1 MRPAAQPTPG
11 PPALQPAAGRRT
23 IALLDVDPDL
33 GADLAPERFAIARHE
48 IRAIPLLL
56 RRGAW
61 SPEEIGPLN
70 CSGVGFLVL
79 DGVLAR
85 EVVLED
91 TISTELLGPGDFIR
105 PRSDEDPSLLR
116 QRVRWQV
123 LAEARMAVLAGSFA
137 KAVRRYPELSEA
149 LTNRALARSQ
159 RLATTQAIS
168 HLNSVERRVCALLWH
183 LAERWGRVTGDGI
196 VVPLTLSHRLLGELV
211 GARRPTVSTAL
222 AALERQGKVRR
233 REDATWVL
241 TGDPPGAPAAQVRRV
256 VSHRRRLVS
265 RQARPALTVLDGQRS
280 ELRAA
285 GSAAITVR

>member
-1 MRPAAQPTPG
+1 MSATHADIDHPFHRPE
-11 PPALQPAAGRRT
+11 PAMSRPVVS
-23 IALLDVDPDL
+23 LLDVDPDL
-33 GADLAPERFAIARHE
+33 GAGMTPERFAIARRE
-48 IRAIPLLL
+48 VRAISLTL
-56 RRGAW
+56 RRGEW
-61 SPEEIGPLN
+61 SPGELGAINGAHL
-70 CSGVGFLVL
+70 GLLVI

-85 EVVLED
+85 EILLED

-105 PRSDEDPSLLR
+105 PWSGDEPTLLR

-123 LAEARMAVLAGSFA
+123 LAEARVAVLGGSFA
-137 KAVRRYPELSEA
+137 TARRRYPELSEA
-149 LTNRALARSQ
+149 LTDRALARAQ

-233 REDATWVL
+233 REDATWL
-241 TGDPPGAPAAQVRRV
+241 LAGEPPGAPAAQVRRA

-265 RQARPALTVLDGQRS
+265 HPASTTRRAGA
-280 ELRAA
+280 RAA
-285 GSAAITVR
+285 